1 MHPRLANP
9 YVTKA
14 NKAVFGYDR
23 RFIRS
28 FAQITAP
35 LNRLLVLGKK
45 WQWTEQCLQAFTLL
59 KTKLTSAPL
68 LVYPNFEEAFIVD
81 CNASDDGLGA
91 VLSQNPQGAEHVI
104 YYASRTVTKAK
115 CKYCATRCWH

>member
-9 YVTKA
+9 YLTKA
-14 NKAVFGYDR
+14 NKAVFGYYR

-35 LNRLLVLGKK
+35 LNRLLEKGKQ

-81 CNASDDGLGA
+81 CNVSDDGLGA
-91 VLSQNPQGAEHVI
+91 VLSQNPQ
-104 YYASRTVTKAK
+104 
-115 CKYCATRCWH
+115 RC